1 MEKTDK
7 FWDENKDLLMKSEMG
22 EEFTQEECDKVLMC
36 WYGTHLENEDLVN
49 EIKELKTSQQ
59 WQPISTVPLGELVIC
74 LWGHRTIGSQ
84 IYDSQHDVKY
94 ATAKYWIPMPKFPDN
109 ERNA

>member
-1 MEKTDK
+1 MNNNEWH
-7 FWDENKDLLMKSEMG
+7 FENSKPATPEQLAN
-22 EEFTQEECDKVLMC
+22 QR
-36 WYGTHLENEDLVN
+36 
-49 EIKELKTSQQ
+49 
-59 WQPISTVPLGELVIC
+59 WQPIETVPLGELVIC

-94 ATAKYWIPMPKFPDN
+94 ATAKYWIPMPKLPDN

>member
-1 MEKTDK
+1 MRNNEWHFQNSKPTTTD
-7 FWDENKDLLMKSEMG
+7 N
-22 EEFTQEECDKVLMC
+22 
-36 WYGTHLENEDLVN
+36 LVG
-49 EIKELKTSQQ
+49 QQ

-94 ATAKYWIPMPKFPDN
+94 ATAKYWIPMPKFPTN
-109 ERNA
+109 NGRNS

>member
-36 WYGTHLENEDLVN
+36 WYGTHLENEDLR
-49 EIKELKTSQQ
+49 EQIKDLANQR
-59 WQPISTVPLGELVIC
+59 WQPIATVPLGELVIC

-94 ATAKYWIPMPKFPDN
+94 ATAKYWIPMPKLPDN
-109 ERNA
+109 ERHA